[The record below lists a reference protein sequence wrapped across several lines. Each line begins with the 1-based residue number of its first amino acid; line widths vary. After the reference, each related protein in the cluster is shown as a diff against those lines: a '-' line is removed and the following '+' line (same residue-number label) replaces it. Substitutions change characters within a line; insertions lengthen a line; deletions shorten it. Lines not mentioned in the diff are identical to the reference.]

1 MATLETC
8 LMGSKECPQL
18 VTTSSAQKT
27 IRKGGVDVPVLF
39 VAAENGLV
47 KTFEAILKNG
57 GSIDVTDTLGNNINE
72 YLAAVMAKMVEGRNF
87 DNYIE
92 KITPIKMLIGKIYNE
107 KRSSGKNIR
116 VNNPFGANT
125 PAPAPHRVNAGASA
139 NPFTPAEAGAGAV
152 SCCRRH
158 GWRAHQSEPN
168 CEFAS
173 DGGVELQV
181 CCLWHHVWQ
190 LLLTF

>member
-87 DNYIE
+87 DNY
-92 KITPIKMLIGKIYNE
+92 K
-107 KRSSGKNIR
+107 
-116 VNNPFGANT
+116 
-125 PAPAPHRVNAGASA
+125 
-139 NPFTPAEAGAGAV
+139 
-152 SCCRRH
+152 
-158 GWRAHQSEPN
+158 
-168 CEFAS
+168 
-173 DGGVELQV
+173 
-181 CCLWHHVWQ
+181 
-190 LLLTF
+190 